1 MSWPLAV
8 TIIGV
13 SFSLAVMLVGI
24 AWAGKK

>member
-1 MSWPLAV
+1 MSWPIAV

-24 AWAGKK
+24 AWAGRK